1 MKTIISGSHLV
12 YSFILKYL
20 ILLLDKGTLC
30 VHSNAV
36 QALAGGTITALKTW
50 TTSTAMGKQSTTPI
64 IKLIQEYCQTTPLLR
79 LN

>member
-1 MKTIISGSHLV
+1 MIQVFYNDNFGFF
-12 YSFILKYL
+12 SFILKYL

-50 TTSTAMGKQSTTPI
+50 TTLTAMGK
-64 IKLIQEYCQTTPLLR
+64 
-79 LN
+79 